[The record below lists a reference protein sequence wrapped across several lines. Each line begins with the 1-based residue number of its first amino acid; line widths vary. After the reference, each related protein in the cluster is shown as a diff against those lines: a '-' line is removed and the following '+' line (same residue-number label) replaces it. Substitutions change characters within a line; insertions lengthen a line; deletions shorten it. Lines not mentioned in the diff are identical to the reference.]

1 MNRYRTGEA
10 LVFSVATV
18 LILVHALDD
27 AFLHR
32 GPGLGISQHA
42 LAGGI
47 SAAACVA
54 AVLAFPSLRP
64 GLRSALAFAFG
75 GLACVNGVFHLA
87 HVVDY
92 GPADLGGRLRRRRA
106 RFPVAASWAAL
117 SPRLRVRWPRMR
129 QRRVPP
135 RPRRGLRAGRERPH
149 RRARR

>member
-92 GPADLGGRLRRRRA
+92 GPAGSDLTGVLAVGAGVLLLGLA
-106 RFPVAASWAAL
+106 VAIPW
-117 SPRLRVRWPRMR
+117 R
-129 QRRVPP
+129 
-135 RPRRGLRAGRERPH
+135 
-149 RRARR
+149 